1 MSRRTKKRLIV
12 FTRYPEKGTTKTRL
26 IPALGEKGAADFHR
40 KMVEHTMGC
49 VMRLSTSHELT
60 VEIRY
65 VGGNELLMKDWLG
78 PNFVYCPQGRGDLG
92 TRMRRS
98 FEDAF
103 LEGTDAAVIIGT
115 DIPDL
120 SHAIL
125 EKAFDVLKQKDLVL
139 GPAKDGGYYLIGL
152 KRAFQSCDLPDLFS
166 DIVWGKGDVL
176 EKTLGIARRSGIRF
190 SLLEELEDVDRPEDL
205 SIWDRSNS
213 VGYHDI
219 ESRIISV
226 IIPALN
232 EADNIVRTL
241 TSIGAGKNIEIIVV
255 DGGSNDDTIFLA
267 KSLNAKVIN
276 GSPPRGRQMN
286 QGAAEAIG
294 DILLFLHADT
304 LLPENFSQHIKDALE
319 RPGVIA
325 GAFELCIDSEISA
338 LRLIEHLSNFRSR
351 YLKTPYGDQA
361 IFVSSK
367 RFHQVGGFLD
377 IPIME
382 DFELVRRL
390 NKEGKIVTLP
400 IPVSTSP
407 RRWENIGIL
416 RTTLINQTVIAA
428 YYMGISFDVIARWYR
443 RSRGISRK
451 N

>member
-1 MSRRTKKRLIV
+1 MRYNNRLIV
-12 FTRYPEKGTTKTRL
+12 FTRYPAPGTTKTRL
-26 IPALGEKGAADFHR
+26 IPALGEKGAADLQR
-40 KMVEHTMGC
+40 KMVEHTMAR
-49 VMRLSTSHELT
+49 VMRFSTSHELT

-65 VGGNELLMKDWLG
+65 DGGNELLMKDWLG
-78 PNFVYCPQGRGDLG
+78 PDFVYCPQGRGDLG
-92 TRMRRS
+92 TRMKRS

-103 LEGTDAAVIIGT
+103 FEGTDAAVIIGT
-115 DIPDL
+115 DIPDI
-120 SHAIL
+120 SHVIL
-125 EKAFDVLKQKDLVL
+125 EKAFDVLNQKDLVL

-152 KRAFQSCDLPDLFS
+152 QRDFQSCNPPDLFS
-166 DIVWGKGDVL
+166 DIAWGKGDVL
-176 EKTLGIARRSGIRF
+176 EKTLGIARRRGIRF

-205 SIWDRSNS
+205 SVWDRSNN
-213 VGYHDI
+213 VDCHTV
-219 ESRIISV
+219 ENKTISV

-232 EADNIVRTL
+232 EADNIVKTL
-241 TSIGAGKNIEIIVV
+241 KSIGSGNNIESIVV
-255 DGGSNDDTIFLA
+255 DGGSNDDTVFLA

-276 GSPPRGRQMN
+276 GSPPRARQMN

-304 LLPENFSQHIKDALE
+304 HLPEAFSEHITEALE
-319 RPGVIA
+319 RSGVIA
-325 GAFELCIDSEISA
+325 GAFELYIDSDIPA
-338 LRLIEHLSNFRSR
+338 LRFVEHLSNFRSR

-361 IFVSSK
+361 IFISAK
-367 RFHQVGGFLD
+367 RFHQAGGFLD

-407 RRWENIGIL
+407 RRWKNVGIL
-416 RTTLINQTVIAA
+416 RTTLINQAVIVA

-443 RSRGISRK
+443 RSRGVSRR